1 VFFFLTFLYF
11 VGLNNLPSE
20 KVLKAW
26 KEMLVFLQEFVE
38 NNFGQAALRRTVREP
53 TYWEKLTNGGPELSV
68 PEQPSVFYTDRDYN
82 YCKVWFLG
90 RELELL
96 TLNILAYSL
105 FDLWFGYTTTSILL
119 TYLLDLGVCYLR
131 QELGREMI
139 SRKTLIDNRFLI

>member
-1 VFFFLTFLYF
+1 MFSVSM
-11 VGLNNLPSE
+11 LNPS
-20 KVLKAW
+20 
-26 KEMLVFLQEFVE
+26 LQPSSFTHLDDSELFIGI
-38 NNFGQAALRRTVREP
+38 FIIQAALRRTVREP

-131 QELGREMI
+131 QELGRVSSLFFYFLRVYLCI
-139 SRKTLIDNRFLI
+139 LFDLIRYC

>member
-1 VFFFLTFLYF
+1 MYYF
-11 VGLNNLPSE
+11 
-20 KVLKAW
+20 
-26 KEMLVFLQEFVE
+26 
-38 NNFGQAALRRTVREP
+38 QAALRRTVREP

-131 QELGREMI
+131 HELGRVSVFTI
-139 SRKTLIDNRFLI
+139 CSFYVVLALFFVFFLWCMGIVCT